1 MPSRQLRGK
10 ALAEPRTAF
19 LEKLVEPTVKHLG
32 FELWGVEQTGTGRR
46 KRVCIYIDA
55 PRGIS
60 VADCETVGQQLGT
73 LLAVE
78 DGIAGTYDLEV
89 SSPGMDR
96 LLFKKDQYQRS
107 VGEYVDVRLHLPIDG
122 TRHLRGTL
130 QDCGEESISLLVD
143 DELKII
149 PFAQVRRTRLVPV
162 FE

>member
-1 MPSRQLRGK
+1 M
-10 ALAEPRTAF
+10 AEPRTAF
-19 LEKLVEPTVKHLG
+19 LEKLVEPTVNHLG
-32 FELWGVEQTGTGRR
+32 FELWGVEQTGTGRH
-46 KRVCIYIDA
+46 KRLCIYIDA

-60 VADCETVGQQLGT
+60 VADCETVSQQLGT

-96 LLFKKDQYQRS
+96 LLFKHHQYQRN
-107 VGEYVDVRLHLPIDG
+107 VGECVDVRLHLPING

-130 QDCGEESISLLVD
+130 QDCNDESISLLVD
-143 DELKII
+143 DQLKII
-149 PFAQVRRTRLVPV
+149 PFTQVRRTRLVPV

>member
-1 MPSRQLRGK
+1 M
-10 ALAEPRTAF
+10 AEPRTAF
-19 LEKLVEPTVKHLG
+19 LEKLVEPTVNHLG
-32 FELWGVEQTGTGRR
+32 FELWGVEQTGTGRHR
-46 KRVCIYIDA
+46 RLCIYIDA
-55 PRGIS
+55 PSGIS
-60 VADCETVGQQLGT
+60 VADCETVSQQLGT

-96 LLFKKDQYQRS
+96 LLFKHNQYERS
-107 VGEYVDVRLHLPIDG
+107 VGECVDVRLHLPING

-130 QDCGEESISLLVD
+130 QDCNDETISVLVD
-143 DELKII
+143 EELTII

>member
-1 MPSRQLRGK
+1 M
-10 ALAEPRTAF
+10 AEPRTAF
-19 LEKLVEPTVKHLG
+19 LEKLVEPTVNHLG
-32 FELWGVEQTGTGRR
+32 FELWGVEQTGTGRHR
-46 KRVCIYIDA
+46 RLCIYIDA
-55 PRGIS
+55 PHGIS
-60 VADCETVGQQLGT
+60 VADCETVSQQLGT

-96 LLFKKDQYQRS
+96 LLFKHDQYQRS
-107 VGEYVDVRLHLPIDG
+107 VGECVDVRLHLPING

-130 QDCGEESISLLVD
+130 QDCNDESISLLVD